1 MTTTEQTRYHA
12 EVVVVL
18 AIDVDATSAAE
29 AEESARRIA
38 CKRQQIRRSD
48 IRNLVVRPLTVLQQ
62 LTADNV
68 ALWQETE
75 ALTLGTSSQR
85 DRYRDR
91 CLPEPELLLLARG
104 ELFRPFALIPRRTR
118 KGPSA
123 IPHPTDDAGGWTCTP
138 VNGTI
143 PIEWSTAPDPTLGED
158 HWRTLNRIVAATEEV
173 RRHRWM
179 AMSAPTCVRVEVREH
194 RGRCLQCGG
203 RMAEPSALVEVDWA
217 GRTLSREYSL

>member
-1 MTTTEQTRYHA
+1 MTTEQTRYHA

-18 AIDVDATSAAE
+18 DISVDATSTVE
-29 AEESARRIA
+29 AEERATRIA

-75 ALTLGTSSQR
+75 VLTLGTSSQR
-85 DRYRDR
+85 ERYRDR
-91 CLPEPELLLLARG
+91 CLPESEILLLARQA
-104 ELFRPFALIPRRTR
+104 LFRPFALIPRRTR

-123 IPHPTDDAGGWTCTP
+123 ISHPTDARGDWTCAI
-138 VNGTI
+138 NGTI
-143 PIEWSTAPDPTLGED
+143 PIEWSTAPDPTLGDD
-158 HWRTLNRIVAATEEV
+158 HWRTLNRIVAATDEV

-179 AMSAPTCVRVEVREH
+179 AMSSPTCVRVEVREH
-194 RGRCLQCGG
+194 RGRCLSCGG
-203 RMAEPSALVEVDWA
+203 TMAEPSALVEIDWA